1 MLPLSFAEHSRTPRP
16 SFLLSGYIV
25 LTLILDIAQVR
36 TSWLLATT
44 PQETLFARLFT
55 SSVATKLVIL
65 LLEAHPKA
73 RWLKWNLHEHS
84 PEEVDGL
91 FVMGIYGWLNRL
103 FARGYAAVLSLSDL
117 YPLDSNMTTEALY
130 PKLEH
135 QLQSPDYRS
144 GKFSLAKALAKAL
157 LVPWLLP
164 IAPRLCLIGFRFAQ
178 PLFLQSLLGYLGTSD
193 DSGIMKRNIGYGL
206 IGAAALI
213 YIGIAF
219 STAFYRYYKFRAI
232 YMVRSCLC
240 AAIYKKSTEARAT
253 VGSDAA
259 ALTLMSTDIE
269 RIIRGFNALHELW
282 STLIEVA
289 IASWLLHGHL
299 GAAFAVPLVTI
310 FVCSGTVVFVS
321 GYAGKLQR
329 DWMTRIEKRVGLT
342 ARVIADIK
350 GLKVVGVVDRVYDT
364 IHGLRAREIKSGNR
378 WRAIQIVSAF
388 FALSPSVLSPLFTF
402 AITSR
407 ELGTTAIYTSM
418 AYILLVTAPLS
429 LLLQQIPQLVAAF
442 ACVGRIQDYLEV
454 EPRVDYRKFT
464 HASCHGTKPVIP
476 PAGTLIDI
484 PEKPTS
490 RPPGARGL
498 PEPTSGRSEAPM
510 AAVNL
515 SNCSFGWAADN
526 MSLKNISTTIY
537 AETLS
542 MIVGPV
548 ASGKSTFCH
557 ALIGEVPYAN
567 GDITLHTYT
576 EGIGFCGQSPFL
588 LNATLQEN
596 IVGFAPFDQAKYD
609 EIIKATRL
617 DVDVS
622 LMPSGHDTNIGSNGI
637 MLSGGQKQR
646 VSLARALYLGSDMV
660 IFDDI
665 LSGLDNDTETEVFA
679 RVFGPE
685 GILRRRGT
693 TAVICTHSVRHLPAA
708 DHIIALGP
716 DGTIVEEGSF
726 QDLMQNNMYVQS
738 LGVKASSG
746 SSSTASTKE
755 TEDKPSTQPTPVEN
769 PKPNALEQKLDKAR
783 QMGDW
788 KVYGHYFS
796 TVSKPI
802 IVFVVTLGILCGFVE
817 NFSTV
822 WLGFWSED
830 KFSRSQTFY
839 LGIFALLRATI
850 LLWLLIGAIIVLI
863 SLVTLSGTAMH
874 ANALRTVV
882 TAPLSFFTSTDIGVV
897 TNLFSQDM
905 TIIDGE
911 LPNALLNMMFMP
923 FNLIGMA
930 FVITIATPYL
940 ACGYVVLAVVL
951 YFVQKFYLRTSRQI
965 RLLDLEAK
973 SPL

>member
-16 SFLLSGYIV
+16 SFLLGGYIV

-44 PQETLFARLFT
+44 PQKTLFARLFT
-55 SSVATKLVIL
+55 SSVATKLIIL
-65 LLEAHPKA
+65 LLEAYPKA
-73 RWLKWNLHEHS
+73 RWLKWNLDEHS

-91 FVMGIYGWLNRL
+91 FGMGIYGWLNQL
-103 FARGYAAVLSLSDL
+103 FSRGYAAVLSLSDL
-117 YPLDSNMTTEALY
+117 YPLDSNMTTAALY
-130 PKLEH
+130 PKLER

-144 GKFSLAKALAKAL
+144 GNLALAKALTKAL

-164 IAPRLCLIGFRFAQ
+164 IPPRICLIGFKFAQ
-178 PLFLQSLLGYLGTSD
+178 PLFLQSLLAYLGTPD
-193 DSGIMKRNIGYGL
+193 DSGTMKKNIGYGL

-213 YIGIAF
+213 YLGIAA

-240 AAIYKKSTEARAT
+240 AATYKKATEARAT

-269 RIIRGFNALHELW
+269 RIVRGFNAIHEVW
-282 STLIEVA
+282 STIIEVV
-289 IASWLLHGHL
+289 IACWLLYGQL
-299 GAAFAVPLVTI
+299 GAAFAAPLVTI
-310 FVCSGTVVFVS
+310 FICSGFIVFVS
-321 GYAGKLQR
+321 SYSGKRQR
-329 DWMTRIEKRVGLT
+329 EWMTRIEKRVGLT
-342 ARVIADIK
+342 ARAIADIK
-350 GLKVVGVVDRVYDT
+350 GLKIAGVVDRVYDT
-364 IHGLRAREIKSGNR
+364 IQGLRAREIKSGNR
-378 WRAIQIVSAF
+378 WRGIQIVSAL
-388 FALSPSVLSPLFTF
+388 FANAPNSVAPLLTF

-407 ELGTTAIYTSM
+407 DLDTTTIYTSM
-418 AYILLVTAPLS
+418 AYILLVTGPLAII
-429 LLLQQIPQLVAAF
+429 LQQIPQLVAAF
-442 ACVGRIQDYLEV
+442 ACVDRIQNYLEA

-464 HASCHGTKPVIP
+464 HARCHGTKLAVS
-476 PAGTLIDI
+476 PAETFTDV
-484 PEKPTS
+484 PEKPS
-490 RPPGARGL
+490 SPPADPPGR
-498 PEPTSGRSEAPM
+498 PESTSGDLETPA
-510 AAVNL
+510 AAVRL
-515 SNCSFGWAADN
+515 SNCSFGWAAGK
-526 MSLKNISTTIY
+526 MSLKNISATIHVGK
-537 AETLS
+537 LS
-542 MIVGPV
+542 IIVGPV

-557 ALIGEVPYAN
+557 ALLGEVPYAC

-637 MLSGGQKQR
+637 ILSGGQKQR
-646 VSLARALYLGSDMV
+646 VSLARALYLDSDMV

-685 GILRRRGT
+685 GLLRRRGT
-693 TAVICTHSVRHLPAA
+693 TTIICTHSIRHLPAA
-708 DHIIALGP
+708 DHVIALGP

-738 LGVKASSG
+738 LGVKASSRP
-746 SSSTASTKE
+746 SSRASNEEAT
-755 TEDKPSTQPTPVEN
+755 DDPSTQTTPAASQK
-769 PKPNALEQKLDKAR
+769 PKALQQRLDTAR

-788 KVYGHYFS
+788 KVYTHYFR
-796 TVSKPI
+796 TTGMPLLA
-802 IVFVVTLGILCGFVE
+802 FVLALSLFYGFGE

-822 WLGFWSED
+822 WLGFWTED
-830 KFSRSQTFY
+830 KFSRAHSFY
-839 LGIFALLRATI
+839 LGIFAMFRVSI
-850 LLWLLIGAIIVLI
+850 LLTLGISAVIVLI
-863 SLVTLSGTAMH
+863 SLVTLSGTTMH

-911 LPNALLNMMFMP
+911 LPLALLNMIFMP
-923 FNLIGMA
+923 FNIIGMA
-930 FVITIATPYL
+930 FVIAVASPYVV
-940 ACGYVVLAVVL
+940 CGYVVLVAIL
-951 YFVQKFYLRTSRQI
+951 YFVQKFYLRTSRQL
-965 RLLDLEAK
+965 RLLELEAK